1 MQELSFE
8 REALGL
14 PISVTL
20 SVSGND
26 TLVKIRGGSA
36 PEIGSVSVAYCDGGE
51 PVLRTLLRP
60 GSRDDV
66 VSDMFAERLSRK
78 LGSTVTAVCCIRCTA
93 GGEGDSAVLEC
104 TRELLDDVLGA
115 CG

>member
-1 MQELSFE
+1 M
-8 REALGL
+8 
-14 PISVTL
+14 
-20 SVSGND
+20 
-26 TLVKIRGGSA
+26 
-36 PEIGSVSVAYCDGGE
+36 
-51 PVLRTLLRP
+51 
-60 GSRDDV
+60 
-66 VSDMFAERLSRK
+66 SDMFAERLSRK

>member
-20 SVSGND
+20 SGSGND

-36 PEIGSVSVAYCDGGE
+36 PGDRQRERGLLRRRRA
-51 PVLRTLLRP
+51 VLRTLLRP

>member
-1 MQELSFE
+1 MQKLSFE

-20 SVSGND
+20 NFRGND
-26 TLVKIRGGSA
+26 TLVKIIGGGA

-66 VSDMFAERLSRK
+66 VSDMFAERLSKK
-78 LGSTVTAVCCIRCTA
+78 LGSTVTAVCGIRCAA
-93 GGEGDSAVLEC
+93 GDGVKAVLEC

>member
-1 MQELSFE
+1 LQKLSFE

-20 SVSGND
+20 NFRGND
-26 TLVKIRGGSA
+26 TLVKITGGGA
-36 PEIGSVSVAYCDGGE
+36 PQIGSVSVAYCDGGE

-78 LGSTVTAVCCIRCTA
+78 LGSTVTAVCGIRCA
-93 GGEGDSAVLEC
+93 AGEGIKAVLEC